1 MQELITALIEGD
13 SEAAL
18 AATRRLRAAGVPDER
33 IVSEG
38 LEWAMEQVDAK
49 CTVEAF
55 NLLEI
60 MLVGR
65 AVTVVAR
72 ELYPEGVPRE
82 RGKATVVIGSPEGDV
97 HDLGKNI
104 VTMVLRGK
112 GYRVCDLG
120 RNCPVSTLVEAVERE
135 HAAALLVSGLITTV
149 IPRVRRLR
157 PALAERGLSH
167 VKLLAGGAALRQAT
181 PEQLEVDQVAQT
193 AFDGARWLDAVV
205 APGPA

>member
-1 MQELITALIEGD
+1 MRQLIRTLIEGD
-13 SEAAL
+13 SDAAL
-18 AATRRLRAAGVPDER
+18 TAARRLRAAGVPDER

-38 LEWAMEQVDAK
+38 LESAMEQVDAK

-55 NLLEI
+55 NLLEV

-65 AVTVVAR
+65 AVTVVAS
-72 ELYPEGVPRE
+72 ELYPSGVPRE
-82 RGKATVVIGSPEGDV
+82 HGRATVVIGSPEGDV

-120 RNCPVSTLVEAVERE
+120 RNCPVDALVDAVERE
-135 HAAALLVSGLITTV
+135 HAAALLVSGLLTTV

-157 PALAERGLSH
+157 PALAERGLTH

-205 APGPA
+205 ARERA